1 MSNNIQSAGGETNYE
16 KMDIYYPEK
25 KEETPIN
32 TKKEKK
38 SLNIYIFIAISLVV
52 IIGLIIFLIIFFVKK
67 KDDKNKDDDDEK
79 KEFTCDDGYYIPD
92 GEEKIKD
99 NCLKC
104 SLDNCKICNGNN
116 ITDYC
121 ISCLSNYFPIY
132 DNDNLTFCE
141 PKCQT

>member
-1 MSNNIQSAGGETNYE
+1 MSNNIQSSGGETNYE

-67 KDDKNKDDDDEK
+67 KDDKNKDD
-79 KEFTCDDGYYIPD
+79 
-92 GEEKIKD
+92 
-99 NCLKC
+99 
-104 SLDNCKICNGNN
+104 
-116 ITDYC
+116 
-121 ISCLSNYFPIY
+121 
-132 DNDNLTFCE
+132 ND
-141 PKCQT
+141 